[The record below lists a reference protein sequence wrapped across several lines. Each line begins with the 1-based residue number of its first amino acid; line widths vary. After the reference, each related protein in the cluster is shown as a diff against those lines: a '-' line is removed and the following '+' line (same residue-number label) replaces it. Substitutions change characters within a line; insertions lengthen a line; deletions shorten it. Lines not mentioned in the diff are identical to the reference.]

1 MFHILPFYNGLIE
14 KPKINGLKN
23 IDLLH
28 ELPFSDELNIHDMS
42 KAFGWYARNYKAEI
56 VDSKDC
62 LAQLEP
68 SRSNIK
74 DLFKDVLDGIKGS
87 KYQISVKASL
97 IKHKGNR
104 N

>member
-1 MFHILPFYNGLIE
+1 MKNQKL
-14 KPKINGLKN
+14 NGLKN

-28 ELPFSDELNIHDMS
+28 ELPFSDELNIYGMS

-56 VDSKDC
+56 VDSKDR
-62 LAQLEP
+62 LAQLEA
-68 SRSNIK
+68 SRSNIT

-97 IKHKGNR
+97 IKHKGNG

>member
-1 MFHILPFYNGLIE
+1 MKNQKL
-14 KPKINGLKN
+14 NGLKN

-28 ELPFSDELNIHDMS
+28 ELPFSDELNIYGMS
-42 KAFGWYARNYKAEI
+42 KAFGWYARNYRAEI
-56 VDSKDC
+56 VDSKDR
-62 LAQLEP
+62 LAQLEA

-97 IKHKGNR
+97 IKHKGNG